1 MVMRPN
7 LTGKHKE
14 VYKVESKY
22 QFGVRK
28 IWFKE
33 ANSYADKESYSL
45 LLYFSNILSIFDLEY
60 TMMRNHAK
68 GA

>member
-7 LTGKHKE
+7 LLGKYKE
-14 VYKVESKY
+14 VYKLEKGY
-22 QFGVRK
+22 QYGVRK
-28 IWFKE
+28 TWFQE
-33 ANSYADKESYSL
+33 ANNYADKESYSL
-45 LLYFSNILSIFDLEY
+45 LLYFSNILAIFDLEY